1 MFKHILVP
9 LDGSE
14 LAERVLQPAVALAV
28 ALSAKLT
35 LLRVSPQ
42 LTLLTADPQVYT
54 EMSRMGEDRV
64 HAYLRD
70 VQMDLPD
77 DIYINLVCENGSAA
91 DVIVQYAET
100 HAVDLIMMSSHGR
113 SGLSRW
119 VYGSVSEK
127 VLHQSP
133 CAIVIMRSKAEREL
147 FQYNQLLVP
156 LDGSELAESA
166 LPIAVG
172 LAQTLDAGLHLLR
185 VTEPAH
191 VVFETVS
198 MHQVFNEIEAAEREE
213 ADAYLKAKLTD
224 LSDMEVTTAVQ
235 PSKGSAANAI
245 IDYVGTQQI
254 DLIVMSSHGRSGL
267 SRWVYGSIA
276 EKVLQGSC
284 CATMI
289 IRN

>member
-14 LAERVLQPAVALAV
+14 LAERVLQPAVELAS

-42 LTLLTADPQVYT
+42 LTLLTVDPQVYT
-54 EMSRMGEDRV
+54 EMSRMGVDRV

-70 VQMDLPD
+70 MRSALPN
-77 DIYINLVCENGSAA
+77 DIHINLVCEYGSAA
-91 DVIVQYAET
+91 DAIVQYAEA
-100 HAVDLIMMSSHGR
+100 HAVDLIVMSSHGR

-133 CAIVIMRSKAEREL
+133 CAIVIMRSKTEREL

-166 LPIAVG
+166 LPVAVA
-172 LAQTLDAGLHLLR
+172 LAQILDAKLHLLR

-198 MHQVFNEIEAAEREE
+198 MHQVFNEIETAEREE
-213 ADAYLKAKLTD
+213 AVGYLKAKAAD
-224 LSDMEVTTAVQ
+224 LPELEITTAVQ
-235 PSKGSAANAI
+235 PSFGSAANAI
-245 IDYVGTQQI
+245 IDYVADQQI

>member
-14 LAERVLQPAVALAV
+14 LAERVLQPAVELAA

-70 VQMDLPD
+70 MRSTLPD
-77 DIYINLVCENGSAA
+77 DMHINLVCEYGSAA
-91 DVIVQYAET
+91 DDIVQYAEA

-147 FQYNQLLVP
+147 FQYNQLLVT

-166 LPIAVG
+166 LPVAVA
-172 LAQTLDAGLHLLR
+172 LAQILDAKLHLLR
-185 VTEPAH
+185 VLEPAH

-198 MHQVFNEIEAAEREE
+198 MHQVFIGIEAAERKE
-213 ADAYLKAKLTD
+213 ADAYLKAKLAE
-224 LSDMEVTTAVQ
+224 LPELEITTAVL
-235 PSKGSAANAI
+235 SSSGSAANAI
-245 IDYVGTQQI
+245 IDYVAEQQI
-254 DLIVMSSHGRSGL
+254 DLIVMSSHGRSGI

>member
-14 LAERVLQPAVALAV
+14 LAERALQPAITLAA

-35 LLRVSPQ
+35 LLRASPQ
-42 LTLLTADPQVYT
+42 LALFTADPQVYE
-54 EMSRMGEDRV
+54 EMRRMSEDQV
-64 HAYLRD
+64 LAYLRTTREN
-70 VQMDLPD
+70 LPD
-77 DIYINLVCENGSAA
+77 DMPINLVCENESGA
-91 DVIVQYAET
+91 DAIVHFAET
-100 HAVDLIMMSSHGR
+100 QSVDLIMMSSHGR

-119 VYGSVSEK
+119 VYGSVAEK

-133 CAIVIMRSKAEREL
+133 CAIVIIRSTAVREL

-156 LDGSELAESA
+156 LDGSELAEKA
-166 LPIAVG
+166 LPVAVA
-172 LAQTLDAGLHLLR
+172 LAQTLDAKLHLLR

-191 VVFETVS
+191 IVFETVS
-198 MHQVFNEIEAAEREE
+198 MHQVFNEIEAAEHDQAE
-213 ADAYLKAKLTD
+213 AYLQAISAD
-224 LSDMEVTTAVQ
+224 LPDFEVATAVL
-235 PSKGSAANAI
+235 PSRGSAANAI
-245 IDYVGTQQI
+245 IDYVGEQQI
-254 DLIVMSSHGRSGL
+254 DLTVMSSHGRSGL